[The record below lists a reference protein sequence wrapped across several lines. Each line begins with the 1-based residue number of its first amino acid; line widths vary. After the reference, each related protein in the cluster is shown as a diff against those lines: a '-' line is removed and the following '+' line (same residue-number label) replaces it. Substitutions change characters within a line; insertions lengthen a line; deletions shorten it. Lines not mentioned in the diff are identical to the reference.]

1 MKRNVGFTLIE
12 LVVVIVILGILAAT
26 AIPKFVSLQT
36 EAADASASATAAA
49 ISSGTAIN
57 YAKYVVAGNTGTQ
70 VQTGTTCAS
79 LPTSFL
85 SGGLDTN
92 LSMVGAGSVT
102 CTASGAIDSTCKVQH
117 SSGTAGGT
125 ATTVVKAVC
134 TN

>member
-1 MKRNVGFTLIE
+1 MKQNDGFTLIE

-26 AIPKFVSLQT
+26 AIPKFVSMQT
-36 EAADASASATAAA
+36 EAADASASASAAS

-57 YAKYVVAGNTGTQ
+57 YAKYVAAGNTGTQ

-79 LPTSFL
+79 LPGSFL
-85 SGGLDTN
+85 SGGLDAN
-92 LSMVGAGSVT
+92 LSMVAGSLT
-102 CTASGAIDSTCKVQH
+102 CTGSGAIDSTCKVQH
-117 SSGTAGGT
+117 SSGTSGGT

>member
-1 MKRNVGFTLIE
+1 MKRDAGFTLIE

-36 EAADASASATAAA
+36 EAADASAAASAAA
-49 ISSGTAIN
+49 VSSGTAIN
-57 YAKYVVAGNTGTQ
+57 YAKYVAAGNTGTQ

-79 LPTSFL
+79 LPGSFL

-92 LSMVGAGSVT
+92 LSMVGTTAT
-102 CTASGAIDSTCKVQH
+102 CTGAGAIDSTCKVQH
-117 SSGTAGGT
+117 SGGTSGGT
-125 ATTVVKAVC
+125 ANTVVKAVC